1 MRSGLS
7 LTLAL
12 GALMAV
18 QACGSI
24 PQPFRPPEYSK
35 QHNEFLL
42 APNSAG
48 VVVRRIDGPVGW
60 VGDAL
65 AQAMATALRD
75 QGIVAGSRWSNQ
87 HSLRLS
93 ANGYQRLHADRPPEL
108 VMTWTLVDGQGNIK
122 QRRETRTVPVDA
134 FWETPTPDMFRA
146 IAERNAE
153 MVVAWIDPTRNERA
167 PKLAV
172 LPSLSV
178 AAIENAPGDG
188 ATSLQSAILLALR
201 AERLP
206 VSSDGDGELRVKP
219 RVDVVPADRNTERVS
234 ITWILT
240 LAVDGS
246 ELGRVA
252 QENTVPEGQLNG
264 RWGAVAVAIADGAAD
279 GIAGLVRAYRDAKVA
294 GGSMNTQ

>member
-1 MRSGLS
+1 MRSDLN
-7 LTLAL
+7 LVLAL
-12 GALMAV
+12 GVLMAV

-24 PQPFRPPEYSK
+24 PQPFRPPEFSK

-93 ANGYQRLHADRPPEL
+93 ASGYQKLHLDRPPEL
-108 VMTWTLVDGQGNIK
+108 VMTWSLADGQGNVK
-122 QRRETRTVPVDA
+122 QRRETRTVPIDA

-153 MVVAWIDPTRNERA
+153 MVVSWIDPTRNERA
-167 PKLAV
+167 PRLVV

-178 AAIENAPGDG
+178 AAIEEAPGDG
-188 ATSLQSAILLALR
+188 ATSLHGTILLALR
-201 AERLP
+201 AERIP

-219 RVDVVPADRNTERVS
+219 RIEVVPADTNTERVS
-234 ITWILT
+234 ITWILSV
-240 LAVDGS
+240 AADGA

-252 QENTVPEGQLNG
+252 QENTIPTGRLNG

-294 GGSMNTQ
+294 GGLMNTQ